1 MNRKIVGVTVGTP
14 MNPER
19 IAEMFAGGTPLPEV
33 TDKDNGKVLKVQGGQ
48 WAAGEDD
55 KGQEEIVAENV
66 IFSDD
71 LTTTKEIGNITLT
84 NGQATI
90 PAKGKNLRELWDA
103 IFVAEQNPT
112 TTEPSVSLTF
122 DQAKAYEVGTKLTPK
137 YSATLNIGSYTY
149 GPDTGVTATAWTIT
163 DTKNNTLNT
172 ASGSFPELQVTDG
185 ISYKITAKANHT
197 EGAVPVTNIG
207 NPYADG
213 KIAAGSKSATSGAV
227 TGYRNSF
234 YGTVENKNTVT
245 SSIIRGLTKS
255 GKALANG
262 SSFTVTV
269 PVGALRVIIAYP
281 STLRDLTSVKD
292 VNASNAEISSGF
304 KLQTIDVNGANS
316 YTAKSYKVYTIDFA
330 QANDKANKYT
340 VTI

>member
-1 MNRKIVGVTVGTP
+1 MNRKIIGVTVGTP

-19 IAEMFAGGTPLPEV
+19 IAEKFGGGNTAINEF
-33 TDKDNGKVLKVQGGQ
+33 DAEKVF
-48 WAAGEDD
+48 
-55 KGQEEIVAENV
+55 
-66 IFSDD
+66 FSED

-90 PAKGKNLRELWDA
+90 PAKGKNLKEVWNA
-103 IFVAEQNPT
+103 IFVEEQNPS
-112 TTEPSVSLTF
+112 TTEPSVSLKF
-122 DQAKAYEVGTKLTPK
+122 DQAKGYEVGTKVTPSYK
-137 YSATLNIGSYTY
+137 ATFDKGSYSY
-149 GPDTGVTATAWTIT
+149 DADTGVTVTGWEVT
-163 DTKNNTLNT
+163 DTESNKLTT
-172 ASGSFPELQVTDG
+172 ASGSFPELQITDG
-185 ISYKITAKANHT
+185 ISYKITAKVDHT
-197 EGAVPVTNIG
+197 EGATPVTNIG
-207 NPYADG
+207 NAYADG
-213 KIAAGSKSATSGAV
+213 KIAAGSKSATSGAA

-245 SSIIRGLTKS
+245 SSVIRGLTKS